1 VQQLAKSPELA
12 GVGASEIET
21 AKRGAKNALF
31 WAKSKRSFYQD
42 RLGTNIGKDEKTRRF
57 SQAGGKQSMIRLIAE
72 TRDSRRK
79 KNQGDQPT
87 QSKQSRAQALAAKV
101 VAGQSRGAGG
111 AGGAGDDNRFHWKDT
126 WWIPPADSATHE
138 FGYSIAMPSDSR
150 HWEDKPLPSAS
161 PLRPLRYRGQEN
173 AYFAP
178 RVMLKTITLPRQA
191 RGKHR
196 ENSKKT
202 RFP

>member
-1 VQQLAKSPELA
+1 
-12 GVGASEIET
+12 
-21 AKRGAKNALF
+21 
-31 WAKSKRSFYQD
+31 
-42 RLGTNIGKDEKTRRF
+42 
-57 SQAGGKQSMIRLIAE
+57 MIRLIAE

-79 KNQGDQPT
+79 KNQGDQP
-87 QSKQSRAQALAAKV
+87 KQSRAQALAAKV

-126 WWIPPADSATHE
+126 WWIPPADLATHE

-161 PLRPLRYRGQEN
+161 PLRPLRYRGQES
-173 AYFAP
+173 AYFSP